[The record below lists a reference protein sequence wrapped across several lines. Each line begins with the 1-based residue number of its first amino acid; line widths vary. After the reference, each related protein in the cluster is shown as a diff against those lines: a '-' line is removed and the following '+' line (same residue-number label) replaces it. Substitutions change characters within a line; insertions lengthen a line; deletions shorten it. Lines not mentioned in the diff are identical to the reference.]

1 MVAAEGAFPH
11 DGYGGLRNYGAPE
24 PVTSSPYPPPGKH
37 LLRLANLLFFL
48 SQRLISSNPMSP
60 FTRKKNVTLNVYIA
74 NNVFVERFSL
84 LTFSFCLF

>member
-37 LLRLANLLFFL
+37 LLRIAYSRYIALLVLFF
-48 SQRLISSNPMSP
+48 S
-60 FTRKKNVTLNVYIA
+60 TRQGLGEIRIFIRVY
-74 NNVFVERFSL
+74 
-84 LTFSFCLF
+84 T

>member
-37 LLRLANLLFFL
+37 LLRLVNLLFLYLNNWFL
-48 SQRLISSNPMSP
+48 KSTSFLYN
-60 FTRKKNVTLNVYIA
+60 LYL
-74 NNVFVERFSL
+74 FS
-84 LTFSFCLF
+84 

>member
-37 LLRLANLLFFL
+37 LLRLVITSCFYSFL
-48 SQRLISSNPMSP
+48 TARGLADTQIFLQIY
-60 FTRKKNVTLNVYIA
+60 TYIIKPKR
-74 NNVFVERFSL
+74 NII
-84 LTFSFCLF
+84 